1 MKNKTLKIIAV
12 LLIAI
17 ALVTL
22 TTTIVRAKPEAQ
34 PGAQPGAGAG
44 EGATDDGFQNI
55 TAQNP
60 GNSATTISN
69 TAGKILYIVRI
80 IGMAVAVIMLTIL
93 GIKYVAAS
101 PNEKA
106 DYKKGMTVYVIGA
119 VLLFGASL
127 LLGVIQNFVNGT

>member
-22 TTTIVRAKPEAQ
+22 ATTIVRAITGYEEIKPE
-34 PGAQPGAGAG
+34 
-44 EGATDDGFQNI
+44 
-55 TAQNP
+55 NP
-60 GNSATTISN
+60 GEVGNKVTKI
-69 TAGKILYIVRI
+69 AGQILTIVRI
-80 IGMAVAVIMLTIL
+80 VGMAVAVIMLTIL

-119 VLLFGASL
+119 VLLFGASA
-127 LLGVIQNFVNGT
+127 LLGVIQKFANGI

>member
-17 ALVTL
+17 TLVTL
-22 TTTIVRAKPEAQ
+22 
-34 PGAQPGAGAG
+34 
-44 EGATDDGFQNI
+44 
-55 TAQNP
+55 
-60 GNSATTISN
+60 ATTMVKAEYNAFQGVNAVDPGVAGRSIST
-69 TAGKILYIVRI
+69 TAGKILSIVRI

-106 DYKKGMTVYVIGA
+106 EYKKGMTIYVVGA

-127 LLGVIQNFVNGT
+127 LLGVIQNFVGGIKA

>member
-22 TTTIVRAKPEAQ
+22 ATTIVRATNGFVEIKPQ
-34 PGAQPGAGAG
+34 DPGKP
-44 EGATDDGFQNI
+44 
-55 TAQNP
+55 
-60 GNSATTISN
+60 ATTIST

-106 DYKKGMTVYVIGA
+106 EYKKGMTIYVVGA
-119 VLLFGASL
+119 VLLFGASF
-127 LLGVIQNFVNGT
+127 LLGVVQDFVSEIK

>member
-22 TTTIVRAKPEAQ
+22 ATTIVRATTGFEPIQ
-34 PGAQPGAGAG
+34 PKDPGTAG
-44 EGATDDGFQNI
+44 EKVT
-55 TAQNP
+55 
-60 GNSATTISN
+60 N
-69 TAGKILYIVRI
+69 TAGQILTIVRI
-80 IGMAVAVIMLTIL
+80 VGMAVAVIMLTIL

-106 DYKKGMTVYVIGA
+106 DYKKGMTVYVVGA
-119 VLLFGASL
+119 VLLFGASAL
-127 LLGVIQNFVNGT
+127 LSAIQKFVEGK

>member
-22 TTTIVRAKPEAQ
+22 TTTIVRAKAEV
-34 PGAQPGAGAG
+34 GVGEGAG

>member
-22 TTTIVRAKPEAQ
+22 TTTIVRAKAEA
-34 PGAQPGAGAG
+34 GVGEGAGAG
-44 EGATDDGFQNI
+44 EGATTGFEPIQPKD
-55 TAQNP
+55 A
-60 GNSATTISN
+60 GEVGTTVTN
-69 TAGKILYIVRI
+69 TAGQILTIVRI
-80 IGMAVAVIMLTIL
+80 VGMAVAVIMLTIL

-127 LLGVIQNFVNGT
+127 LLGVIQNFVNGI

>member
-22 TTTIVRAKPEAQ
+22 ATTIVGATSGFEPIQ
-34 PGAQPGAGAG
+34 PKDPGDAGAKV
-44 EGATDDGFQNI
+44 T
-55 TAQNP
+55 
-60 GNSATTISN
+60 N
-69 TAGKILYIVRI
+69 TAGQILTIVRI
-80 IGMAVAVIMLTIL
+80 VGMAVAVIMLTIL

-106 DYKKGMTVYVIGA
+106 DYKKGMTVYVVGA
-119 VLLFGASL
+119 VLLFGASAL
-127 LLGVIQNFVNGT
+127 LTVIQKFVNGI

>member
-22 TTTIVRAKPEAQ
+22 TTTIVRAKAEV
-34 PGAQPGAGAG
+34 GVGVG

-60 GNSATTISN
+60 GNSAATISN

>member
-22 TTTIVRAKPEAQ
+22 TTTIVRAKPE
-34 PGAQPGAGAG
+34 AGAG

>member
-22 TTTIVRAKPEAQ
+22 ATTIVRATNGGFVEIKPQ
-34 PGAQPGAGAG
+34 DPGKP
-44 EGATDDGFQNI
+44 
-55 TAQNP
+55 
-60 GNSATTISN
+60 ATTIST

-106 DYKKGMTVYVIGA
+106 EYKKGMTIYVVGA
-119 VLLFGASL
+119 VLLFGASF
-127 LLGVIQNFVNGT
+127 LLGVVQDFVSGIN

>member
-22 TTTIVRAKPEAQ
+22 TTTIVRAKAEVGV
-34 PGAQPGAGAG
+34 GAGEGAG

>member
-22 TTTIVRAKPEAQ
+22 TTTIVRAKAGE
-34 PGAQPGAGAG
+34 GAG